1 MQVRVLHTMPGLNW
15 GGMEQRALEQVRW
28 LNQNGHQSWYM
39 AHPDGEPYAKALEMG
54 MPVVPMVFDPPWS
67 PSCLLGVRRFVLEN
81 RVDVIDTHVTR
92 DAKAALGSMDLCTI
106 VRSRHVDI
114 PLKTS
119 LIRRWQ
125 WRYGADH
132 IITVAGVTRTH
143 LIEMGL
149 ADPDRSTWIG
159 GWAEPRYFDTVITEG
174 ERTQLRAELDL
185 KADKPVLLCTAM
197 LRPDKGQNFLIEALG
212 LLKAQGIIPYCLFA
226 GAATI
231 EGAVYAEGL
240 KSLAENVGV
249 SKQLRFLG
257 YRTDLPT
264 LMRFA
269 DLMVL
274 PSLVE
279 GQPRVLVQAFASGRP
294 VVAAAAGGVAEIVET
309 GKTGW
314 LVPMANPPALAQNI
328 AEALS
333 NPHQRD
339 LVASTARALAEK
351 EMRIECRMETT
362 LQIYTQA
369 IQRAKNR
376 AFPKY
381 KGLPE

>member
-1 MQVRVLHTMPGLNW
+1 MRVLHTIPGRNW

-28 LNQNGHQSWYM
+28 LNENGHHGWYM
-39 AHPDGEPYAKALEMG
+39 APPDGEPYAKAQEMG
-54 MPVVPMVFDPPWS
+54 VPVVPMVFDPPWA
-67 PSCLLGVRRFVLEN
+67 PKCFLGMRHFVRDN
-81 RVDVIDTHVTR
+81 RIDVIDTHVTR
-92 DAKAALGSMDLCTI
+92 DAKAALSSMDLCAI

-119 LIRRWQ
+119 MLRRLQ
-125 WRYGADH
+125 WREGSDH
-132 IITVAGVTRTH
+132 IVTVAGLTRTH

-159 GWAEPRYFDTVITEG
+159 GWAEPRYFDTVLTAED
-174 ERTQLRAELDL
+174 RARL
-185 KADKPVLLCTAM
+185 KAQLSIADDAPVLLCSAM

-212 LLKAQGIIPYCLFA
+212 LLAAENIFPVCLFA
-226 GAATI
+226 GAATA
-231 EGAVYAEGL
+231 EGAAYADGL
-240 KSLAENVGV
+240 KTLAETAGV
-249 SKQLRFLG
+249 ADRLRFLG
-257 YRTDLPT
+257 YRTDLPV

-314 LVPMANPPALAQNI
+314 LVPMADPPALARNI
-328 AEALS
+328 G
-333 NPHQRD
+333 Q
-339 LVASTARALAEK
+339 ALADPE
-351 EMRIECRMETT
+351 
-362 LQIYTQA
+362 
-369 IQRAKNR
+369 QRAKMAANAR
-376 AFPKY
+376 DLAERTMRIDVRMEQTLQVYEQAIRYAKTRTFPKY
-381 KGLPE
+381 RGNPA